1 MIYTQPF
8 HRTKIREKLVA
19 LEEEPT
25 LNYLMFELD
34 QAREDHRSSL
44 DHISQITTSGVAVL
58 AIVFAL
64 ASLLTSEPI
73 QSITGVITGDPASQ
87 ISLAANLDV
96 RYEEQG
102 FDQYIAQVVANPLF
116 YATVIV
122 CLIFGVLFYF
132 SSIGL
137 ERGFRYHYMRDLED
151 KIREL
156 LIESGASADLPCGWN
171 ATSSPLV
178 TLNLAHSNTL
188 GSRLYLFSFG
198 TSLLCIFI
206 VCAAFGIAFLGGIRE
221 TPGGTAFICVAAALL
236 LLFVGSFLFGT
247 TNSKRIY
254 DSIKEEVVMRHKGC
268 AESKKPSSE
277 KTQWGE
283 ALFYYLYPRPG
294 DALKA
299 LFVLEGSLFAIAAGA
314 YLNVDIQDK
323 VVLTIITLLV
333 IDVLVYQARY
343 QINDIRG
350 AEEDPQNPQAKNKKR
365 MPRINGSLEL
375 SVRISLCVAL
385 AKLALAGA
393 IIVAVWINIGQG
405 NAIALIVGSAL
416 VLLLAAFYE
425 SAREKTSRSFQEIKD
440 DTNRALL
447 SRTWLVLSGPR
458 RGDNRDF
465 SDAPSAE
472 NASTSSGK
480 QRSPKRIKG
489 VRGDRTYGKLVK
501 MSRSTNFLVCL
512 GYPLRT
518 AIGVFA
524 VFPNLIGALCQTA
537 CWWPPTI
544 ALALLLVATTLFG
557 ESFVMMTWS
566 LEASGIF
573 RTITGK
579 EKGGNMKTREFYKPH
594 IALQGWKLGNDIGLE
609 YPLRDY
615 PHRRTWNVCAI
626 ASLLLMVVETLAAIC
641 GFGGTSQTDVLLTWL
656 AVLPPIV
663 IFLGAAIATT
673 AACPWR
679 PSSETRNSMRI
690 VGLVSCGILLVV
702 TMVLTFCYLESK
714 AGIFLILVAASNIYA
729 LIYLWFSSTNYAE
742 MNANFAA
749 IAIQGLIGSKTAES
763 IKRERESKEQN
774 STSGNEQSRD

>member
-8 HRTKIREKLVA
+8 HRMKIREKLVA

-25 LNYLMFELD
+25 LNYLMFELE

-221 TPGGTAFICVAAALL
+221 TPGGTAFICIAAAFL
-236 LLFVGSFLFGT
+236 LLFVGGFLFGT

-254 DSIKEEVVMRHKGC
+254 DNIKEEVVMRHEGC
-268 AESKKPSSE
+268 AESKRLSSE
-277 KTQWGE
+277 KTKWGE
-283 ALFYYLYPRPG
+283 ALLYYLYPRPG

-405 NAIALIVGSAL
+405 NAIAFIVGSAL

-425 SAREKTSRSFQEIKD
+425 SAREKASRSFQEIKD

-447 SRTWLVLSGPR
+447 SRTWLVLSGPK

-472 NASTSSGK
+472 NASTSSVK

-537 CWWPPTI
+537 CWSI
-544 ALALLLVATTLFG
+544 ATALVLLLVATALFG

-566 LEASGIF
+566 LEASSIY

-579 EKGGNMKTREFYKPH
+579 EKDGNKKTKGFYKPH
-594 IALQGWKLGNDIGLE
+594 IAFQGWKLGNDIGLE
-609 YPLRDY
+609 YPLRDH

-626 ASLLLMVVETLAAIC
+626 ASLVAMAVAMLAAAY
-641 GFGGTSQTDVLLTWL
+641 GLGGTSLTDVLLTVI
-656 AVLPPIV
+656 AVLLPIIV
-663 IFLGAAIATT
+663 FLSAAIATT

-679 PSSETRNSMRI
+679 LSSETRDLMRI
-690 VGLVSCGILLVV
+690 DGLISCGILLLA
-702 TMVLTFCYLESK
+702 TMVLTICFLESR
-714 AGIFLILVAASNIYA
+714 AGVFLVLVAASSIYA

-774 STSGNEQSRD
+774 STSDSKQPGA